1 MIIIIGFSY
10 GLVSWYER
18 GAEGYIL
25 GLRLSYVNVTPY
37 SFTVD
42 SK

>member
-1 MIIIIGFSY
+1 MGWF
-10 GLVSWYER
+10 R
-18 GAEGYIL
+18 GMSEAQRGYIL